1 MKDRMFPIERVVSHE
16 VRGGCASF
24 VCRAG
29 TLAAVTMEVR
39 VYSERC
45 FRVRI
50 ACGPRPGERDSA
62 IVVRSPRER
71 LDVRESEGAVTI
83 DAGEATLTVSLDPWH
98 LSLHDR
104 AGNPVAESIEE
115 DRMLTG
121 DRYAPPSGFT
131 GEADEAGRPWV
142 VRWEPRHVHVSL
154 LLGAQEHLWGCGE
167 RFTRL
172 EKSGQR
178 IEIWN
183 SNARGARSGL
193 SYRNVPFYLSS
204 AGYGL
209 YADNTERVTFDFGA
223 SSTRSLVVDAE
234 SDELDLYLMVG
245 STPAEILR
253 EYAELTGKPRVPPK
267 WALGLWISTCFDRL
281 DRAKVEEEAAKIR
294 ELAIPCDVYH
304 FDCFWLR
311 DEHWSDLTWDEERF
325 PNPEEMI
332 ATLKERG
339 FKISV
344 WENTYVSIFSEVYR
358 EGSERGYFLKNR
370 DGEDYVTNLWLDR
383 QPAMAIIDV
392 TNPDAVAWYKE
403 RHRRLL
409 RMGVDTFK
417 TDFGEEIPPDA
428 VYAGGQDGKAMH
440 NLYSMLYQG
449 AVFEVVEEK
458 HGKGVIWAR
467 SGCAGSKRYPIHW
480 SGDPE
485 CTFEDMAAVLRA
497 GLSDSLMGHALWS
510 HDIGGFYGTPSR
522 ELYVRWAQFGLL
534 SPAARCH
541 SQTPRFP
548 WSFDAEV
555 LAIFRSYAQLRYRLL
570 PYLYS
575 YAFEAAESGLPIA
588 RPMILEFPDD
598 PTCVHLDLQYML
610 GRELLVAPIFS
621 ARGLAELYLP
631 RGGWIHLLTG
641 EQIEGPAWVRRE
653 VPLGEM
659 PLYLRGDSL
668 VPTVEPSAYV
678 GERGAESCHLHLWD
692 TSAGR
697 FRLRDEGE
705 ETTLEA
711 ATANGVTTFRA
722 VPSAGAG
729 KGAVRAA
736 GWHLHLHEV
745 GRPKRVVAGRLAI
758 PEVDSAA
765 APSVEAGWWLAE
777 PSEAKSGWWI
787 DRDSLVV
794 KLAGDDCSIE
804 W

>member
-1 MKDRMFPIERVVSHE
+1 MRKDQVFAIERVVGRE
-16 VRGGCASF
+16 IRGGRAAF
-24 VCRAG
+24 LCRAS
-29 TLAAVTMEVR
+29 TLAAVTMEVQ

-45 FRVRI
+45 FRIRF
-50 ACGPRPGERDSA
+50 APGPNSPARNSD
-62 IVVRSPRER
+62 IVVGQARER
-71 LDVRESEGAVTI
+71 IEWSESGGAVTI
-83 DAGEATLTVSLDPWH
+83 DAGRAALTVSLDPWH
-98 LSLHDR
+98 LSLRDR
-104 AGNPVAESIEE
+104 AGRILAESIEE

-131 GEADEAGRPWV
+131 AETDDAGRPWV
-142 VRWEPRHVHVSL
+142 VRWEPRHTHLSL
-154 LLGAQEHLWGCGE
+154 LLSAAEHLWGCGE

-183 SNARGARSGL
+183 SNARGARSLL

-204 AGYGL
+204 SGYGL
-209 YADNTERVTFDFGA
+209 YVDNTERVTFDFGA

-234 SDELDLYLMVG
+234 SSQLDLYLIAG
-245 STPAEILR
+245 STPGEILR
-253 EYAELTGKPRVPPK
+253 EYAELTGRPRVPPK
-267 WALGLWISTCFDRL
+267 WALGLWVSTGFDRL
-281 DRAKVEEEAAKIR
+281 DRAKVEQEAAKIR
-294 ELAIPCDVYH
+294 ELSIPCDVYH

-311 DEHWSDLTWDEERF
+311 DERWSDLTWDEERF
-325 PNPEEMI
+325 PNPAEMM
-332 ATLKERG
+332 AGLKKQG

-344 WENTYVSIFSEVYR
+344 WENTYVSVFSEAYR
-358 EGSERGYFLKNR
+358 EGSERGYFLKR
-370 DGEDYVTNLWLDR
+370 ADGRDYVTNLWLDR
-383 QPAMAIIDV
+383 QPSMAIIDV
-392 TNPDAVAWYKE
+392 TNPEALAWYKE

-428 VYAGGQDGKAMH
+428 LYANARDGREMH

-485 CTFEDMAAVLRA
+485 CTYEDMAAVLRA

-510 HDIGGFYGTPSR
+510 HDIGGFYGEPSR

-555 LAIFRSYAQLRYRLL
+555 LAIFRRYAELRYRLL
-570 PYLYS
+570 PYLSS

-588 RPMILEFPDD
+588 RPLFLEYPDD
-598 PTCVHLDLQYML
+598 PSCVHLDLQYLL
-610 GRELLVAPIFS
+610 GRELLVVPVFDP
-621 ARGLAELYLP
+621 RGRVELYLP
-631 RGGWIHLLTG
+631 RGRWTHLLTG
-641 EQIEGPAWVRRE
+641 EQLEGPAWLRRE
-653 VPLGEM
+653 VPLDEL
-659 PLYLRGDSL
+659 PLYVRGDSIL
-668 VPTVEPSAYV
+668 PLAEPLAFV
-678 GERGAESCHLHLWD
+678 GERPTERYHLHLFG
-692 TSAGR
+692 SREGR

-705 ETTLEA
+705 DTVLEA
-711 ATANGVTTFRA
+711 MSGAGVTTFRA
-722 VPSAGAG
+722 ARSGEAPSPA
-729 KGAVRAA
+729 R
-736 GWHLHLHEV
+736 WQLHLHEA
-745 GRPKRVVAGRLAI
+745 GRPKRVLSGELPI
-758 PEVDSAA
+758 PEIDASA
-765 APSVEAGWWLAE
+765 APSVEAGWWLE
-777 PSEAKSGWWI
+777 EAGGAGTGWWL
-787 DRDSLVV
+787 DREALVV
-794 KLAGDDCSIE
+794 KLEGDSCSIE